1 MNSPLRFHA
10 APSIRQAAGAIVAT
24 AYGLDE
30 AITVLERWALL
41 KGRAALSRVV
51 TCRACRAC
59 RYTQMPIARDYSR
72 ASQSFIFA
80 SHASEAYF
88 SAA

>member
-1 MNSPLRFHA
+1 MNSPLRFRA
-10 APSIRQAAGAIVAT
+10 APSIRQAADAIVAT
-24 AYGLDE
+24 AYSLDE
-30 AITVLERWALL
+30 AITVLKRWALL

-51 TCRACRAC
+51 TCRAC